1 MSGNPVSLDTMQNG
15 LVAFVGVILAL
26 CVFLSLL
33 FNKVSKKDPKDKK
46 TDWFF
51 QEEKY
56 DRKLD
61 EKADKNQYRNY

>member
-1 MSGNPVSLDTMQNG
+1 MSGETLDMSVMQNG
-15 LVAFVGVILAL
+15 LVSFIGVILAV
-26 CVFLSLL
+26 CVLLNLL
-33 FNKVSKKDPKDKK
+33 FNKVAAKDPKDKK